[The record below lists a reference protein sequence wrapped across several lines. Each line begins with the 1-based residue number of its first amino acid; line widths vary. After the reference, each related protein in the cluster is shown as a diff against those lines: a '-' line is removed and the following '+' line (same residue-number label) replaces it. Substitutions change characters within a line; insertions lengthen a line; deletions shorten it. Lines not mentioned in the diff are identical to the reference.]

1 MTGRSSQEQ
10 AREHAARLEA
20 YLAQTGTL
28 PSRAGKVNVTAIARA
43 CGFDRQ
49 TIYKNRAC
57 RAMVEA
63 AALDQDISFA
73 EGAAD
78 DAGDTEATNAM
89 VPASKLR
96 EEQRR
101 VAALERRLAEMT
113 ARNAALMAR
122 LRQQTQIEEDL
133 IMAGRRTRPTA
144 AFPLLEQDLGTE

>member
-1 MTGRSSQEQ
+1 MTGKPSQEQ

-20 YLAQTGTL
+20 YLAQTGAL
-28 PSRAGKVNVTAIARA
+28 PSRAGKVNVTAIGRA

-49 TIYKNRAC
+49 TIYKNKAC

-63 AALDQDISFA
+63 AALEQGISFA
-73 EGAAD
+73 EAPAE
-78 DAGDTEATNAM
+78 DAGDAEATNAM

-133 IMAGRRTRPTA
+133 ITAGRRTRPSGA
-144 AFPLLEQDLGTE
+144 LPLLDQDPRSE